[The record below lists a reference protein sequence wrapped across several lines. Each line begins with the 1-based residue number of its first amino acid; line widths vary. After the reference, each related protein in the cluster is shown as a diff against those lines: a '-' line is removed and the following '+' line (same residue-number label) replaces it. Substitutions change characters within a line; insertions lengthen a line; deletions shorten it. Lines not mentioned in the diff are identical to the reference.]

1 VTTGIVQLQTTLD
14 SEAAASRIADTLV
27 AERLAACVQVIG
39 PVRSTYRWQ
48 GALERADEWLCL
60 VKTTGAVLPTLMA
73 RLRELHPY
81 DTPEII
87 VTPVIGGDS
96 EYLDWVQKAAGAE
109 EREARSEKREAD

>member
-1 VTTGIVQLQTTLD
+1 MTTGIVQVQTTLD

-27 AERLAACVQVIG
+27 AEQLAACVQVIG

-60 VKTTGAVLPTLMA
+60 VKTTEAALPVLLH
-73 RLRELHPY
+73 RLKALHPY

-87 VTPVIGGDS
+87 VTQVIGGDV
-96 EYLDWVQKAAGAE
+96 EYLEWVRQE
-109 EREARSEKREAD
+109 VSSEQ

>member
-1 VTTGIVQLQTTLD
+1 MTTGIVQLQTTLD

-27 AERLAACVQVIG
+27 AEQLAACVQVLG

-60 VKTTGAVLPTLMA
+60 IKTTDDALPILVP
-73 RLRELHPY
+73 RLKALHPY

-87 VTPVIGGDS
+87 VIPVVGGS
-96 EYLDWVQKAAGAE
+96 EGYLEWVRQEVRG
-109 EREARSEKREAD
+109 ER

>member
-1 VTTGIVQLQTTLD
+1 MNTGIVQLQTTLD

-27 AERLAACVQVIG
+27 AEQLAACVQVIG

-60 VKTTGAVLPTLMA
+60 IKTTEAALTALLP
-73 RLRELHPY
+73 RLKELHPY

-87 VTPVIGGDS
+87 VIPVIGGDPA
-96 EYLDWVQKAAGAE
+96 YLLWVKEGT
-109 EREARSEKREAD
+109 ADPL